1 MTKSIYWQAIFDLL
15 VASLKSVGLC
25 VYLCVC
31 VCVIILFIHSHHGKC
46 IWAIFAAIPKL

>member
-25 VYLCVC
+25 VYLCVR
-31 VCVIILFIHSHHGKC
+31 VIILFIHSHHGKC